1 MGGRFTVGLGVGAMS
16 MVCPTY
22 VSELSPK
29 HIRGRITGLF
39 QVIVVIG
46 VAGMSLHQ
54 RSQNLQ
60 GLINSFILDHL
71 RSSIHRPSK
80 RRYPMANPRRF
91 PIGSSRNHGLY
102 HPIHEGKPSMARY
115 QAQE

>member
-46 VAGMSLHQ
+46 VAGMIFTTICNSTTNNQLHTGSPMVSDSLIPTVEIYNGE
-54 RSQNLQ
+54 SPSL
-60 GLINSFILDHL
+60 
-71 RSSIHRPSK
+71 SS
-80 RRYPMANPRRF
+80 
-91 PIGSSRNHGLY
+91 
-102 HPIHEGKPSMARY
+102 
-115 QAQE
+115 

>member
-1 MGGRFTVGLGVGAMS
+1 MS

-46 VAGMSLHQ
+46 VAGKITSKKVE
-54 RSQNLQ
+54 RR
-60 GLINSFILDHL
+60 LISSFILDHL
-71 RSSIHRPSK
+71 RCHFHQPS
-80 RRYPMANPRRF
+80 
-91 PIGSSRNHGLY
+91 
-102 HPIHEGKPSMARY
+102 
-115 QAQE
+115 

>member
-46 VAGMSLHQ
+46 VA
-54 RSQNLQ
+54 
-60 GLINSFILDHL
+60 
-71 RSSIHRPSK
+71 
-80 RRYPMANPRRF
+80 A
-91 PIGSSRNHGLY
+91 
-102 HPIHEGKPSMARY
+102 
-115 QAQE
+115 

>member
-1 MGGRFTVGLGVGAMS
+1 MLVMGGRFTVGLGVGAMS

-46 VAGMSLHQ
+46 VAGMFSAT
-54 RSQNLQ
+54 NLM
-60 GLINSFILDHL
+60 
-71 RSSIHRPSK
+71 R
-80 RRYPMANPRRF
+80 
-91 PIGSSRNHGLY
+91 
-102 HPIHEGKPSMARY
+102 
-115 QAQE
+115 

>member
-1 MGGRFTVGLGVGAMS
+1 MS

-46 VAGMSLHQ
+46 VAGKIISKKRGAKTYIQLHTGLPTVSL
-54 RSQNLQ
+54 
-60 GLINSFILDHL
+60 
-71 RSSIHRPSK
+71 SSTQPEETS
-80 RRYPMANPRRF
+80 N
-91 PIGSSRNHGLY
+91 GESL
-102 HPIHEGKPSMARY
+102 
-115 QAQE
+115 

>member
-46 VAGMSLHQ
+46 VAGMIFTTICNATTDNQLHTGSPMLSDSLTQ
-54 RSQNLQ
+54 DVEIYNGESPSPSSWYQSESWPA
-60 GLINSFILDHL
+60 SFH
-71 RSSIHRPSK
+71 S
-80 RRYPMANPRRF
+80 
-91 PIGSSRNHGLY
+91 
-102 HPIHEGKPSMARY
+102 
-115 QAQE
+115 

>member
-1 MGGRFTVGLGVGAMS
+1 MS

-46 VAGMSLHQ
+46 VAGKII
-54 RSQNLQ
+54 SQNVERR
-60 GLINSFILDHL
+60 LIFSFVLDHL
-71 RSSIHRPSK
+71 RCHFHQ
-80 RRYPMANPRRF
+80 PR
-91 PIGSSRNHGLY
+91 
-102 HPIHEGKPSMARY
+102 
-115 QAQE
+115 

>member
-46 VAGMSLHQ
+46 VAGMLSKVANTIRPKLTDSL
-54 RSQNLQ
+54 L
-60 GLINSFILDHL
+60 LDHIWSCL
-71 RSSIHRPSK
+71 H
-80 RRYPMANPRRF
+80 
-91 PIGSSRNHGLY
+91 
-102 HPIHEGKPSMARY
+102 
-115 QAQE
+115 

>member
-46 VAGMSLHQ
+46 VAGMSSKVANAIRPKLT
-54 RSQNLQ
+54 
-60 GLINSFILDHL
+60 NSLLLDHI
-71 RSSIHRPSK
+71 RSRLH
-80 RRYPMANPRRF
+80 
-91 PIGSSRNHGLY
+91 
-102 HPIHEGKPSMARY
+102 
-115 QAQE
+115 

>member
-46 VAGMSLHQ
+46 VAGTISPTFCDATTDNQLHTGSPMVSDSLTQ
-54 RSQNLQ
+54 TAEIYNGESPSLSNLSQSESWPALFH
-60 GLINSFILDHL
+60 S
-71 RSSIHRPSK
+71 
-80 RRYPMANPRRF
+80 
-91 PIGSSRNHGLY
+91 
-102 HPIHEGKPSMARY
+102 
-115 QAQE
+115 